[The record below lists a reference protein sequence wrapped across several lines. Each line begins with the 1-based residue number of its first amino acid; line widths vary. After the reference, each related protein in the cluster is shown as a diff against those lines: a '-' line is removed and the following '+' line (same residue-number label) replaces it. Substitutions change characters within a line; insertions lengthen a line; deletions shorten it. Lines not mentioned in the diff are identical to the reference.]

1 MDSIRCKISFV
12 SHLALHIVVLG
23 DGEEKPAEDRPH
35 WQEGNGSLR
44 VKKLFL
50 CCALLFHCAKNP
62 FSIQLN
68 RKTIAL
74 YHLTFTF
81 FRNDFHPIA
90 LKNILVDGQN
100 HISPHPAWSGR
111 QQPRAGRRG
120 RHLSPICRPAPSQ
133 VDFGSGHPLVLG
145 DSHPF
150 VILDSTLLPSS
161 HSFCSLSP
169 LLVNCKWFFSSSG
182 HLSHLKQ

>member
-1 MDSIRCKISFV
+1 ML
-12 SHLALHIVVLG
+12 HLH
-23 DGEEKPAEDRPH
+23 
-35 WQEGNGSLR
+35 
-44 VKKLFL
+44 
-50 CCALLFHCAKNP
+50 
-62 FSIQLN
+62 
-68 RKTIAL
+68 
-74 YHLTFTF
+74 F

-120 RHLSPICRPAPSQ
+120 RHLSPICRPDPSQ

-145 DSHPF
+145 DGHPF

-182 HLSHLKQ
+182 HLSHLKQQKLDCDLDYGLHSKFSIQN